1 MYTVG
6 VEKLRNYLVVKG
18 FSFGVPF
25 RDNKKSYK
33 DEDAHRKKDVE
44 DNSSYIY
51 AGLEGCSSTFC
62 YSTLHSLLE
71 RAW

>member
-1 MYTVG
+1 M
-6 VEKLRNYLVVKG
+6 EKLKNYLVVKG

-25 RDNKKSYK
+25 RDNEKFYK

-44 DNSSYIY
+44 DNSSYIN
-51 AGLEGCSSTFC
+51 AGQEGCSSTFC